1 MPLSFYQKRR
11 KIFVLKNL
19 KRVFSLFPIVL
30 QYILNVA
37 LICLGTVLSV
47 FLMKEV
53 IQFIQELKLNS
64 EESSYHLID
73 SIVVFFLYFEFIVMI
88 IKYFQMNF
96 HFPLRYFIY
105 IGITAIVRL
114 IIIDHDS
121 PMDSLLYACAILVLI
136 SALFIANSRIMRR
149 DLEE

>member
-1 MPLSFYQKRR
+1 M
-11 KIFVLKNL
+11 FVLKNF
-19 KRVFSLFPIVL
+19 KIVFSYFPIVL

-37 LICLGTVLSV
+37 LICLGVVLSV

-53 IQFIQELKLNS
+53 IQFIQELKLDGN
-64 EESSYHLID
+64 ESSYHLID

-96 HFPLRYFIY
+96 HFPLRYYIY

-121 PMDSLLYACAILVLI
+121 PLDLLLYACAIFVLI
-136 SALFIANSRIMRR
+136 SALFIANSKMMRR
-149 DLEE
+149 DLE

>member
-1 MPLSFYQKRR
+1 M
-11 KIFVLKNL
+11 LKNF
-19 KRVFSLFPIVL
+19 KIVFSYFPIVL

-37 LICLGTVLSV
+37 LICLGVVLSV

-53 IQFIQELKLNS
+53 IQFIQELKLDSN
-64 EESSYHLID
+64 ESSYHLID

-121 PMDSLLYACAILVLI
+121 PLDLLLYACAIFVLI
-136 SALFIANSRIMRR
+136 SALLFIANSKMMRR
-149 DLEE
+149 DLE

>member
-1 MPLSFYQKRR
+1 MLKKF
-11 KIFVLKNL
+11 KI
-19 KRVFSLFPIVL
+19 VFSFFPIIL

-37 LICLGTVLSV
+37 LICLGIVLSV

-53 IQFIQELKLNS
+53 IQFIQELKLS
-64 EESSYHLID
+64 GKESSYHLVD

-105 IGITAIVRL
+105 VGITAIVRL

-121 PMDSLLYACAILVLI
+121 PVDSLLYACAILVLI
-136 SALFIANSRIMRR
+136 SALFIANSKIMRR
-149 DLEE
+149 DLVE

>member
-1 MPLSFYQKRR
+1 MPLSFYHKRR
-11 KIFVLKNL
+11 KMFVLKNF
-19 KRVFSLFPIVL
+19 KKVFLLFPIVL

-37 LICLGTVLSV
+37 LICLGIVLSV

-121 PMDSLLYACAILVLI
+121 PIDALLYACAIFVLI
-136 SALFIANSRIMRR
+136 SALFIANSKIMRR

>member
-1 MPLSFYQKRR
+1 MPLSFYHKRR
-11 KIFVLKNL
+11 KMFVLKNF
-19 KRVFSLFPIVL
+19 KKVFLLFPIVL

-37 LICLGTVLSV
+37 LICLGIVLSV

>member
-1 MPLSFYQKRR
+1 M
-11 KIFVLKNL
+11 FVLKNF
-19 KRVFSLFPIVL
+19 KIVFSYFPIVL

-37 LICLGTVLSV
+37 LICLGVVLSV

-53 IQFIQELKLNS
+53 IQFIQELKLDSN
-64 EESSYHLID
+64 ESSYHLID

-121 PMDSLLYACAILVLI
+121 PLDLLLYACAIFVLI
-136 SALFIANSRIMRR
+136 SALLFIANSKMMRR
-149 DLEE
+149 DLE

>member
-1 MPLSFYQKRR
+1 M
-11 KIFVLKNL
+11 IKNL
-19 KRVFSLFPIVL
+19 KSVFSLFPIVL
-30 QYILNVA
+30 QYIINVA
-37 LICLGTVLSV
+37 LICLGIVLSV

-53 IQFIQELKLNS
+53 IQFIQELKLS
-64 EESSYHLID
+64 GEESSYHLID

-105 IGITAIVRL
+105 IGIAAIVRL

-136 SALFIANSRIMRR
+136 SALFIANSKIIRR

>member
-1 MPLSFYQKRR
+1 M
-11 KIFVLKNL
+11 VKNF
-19 KRVFSLFPIVL
+19 KKVFSFFPIVL
-30 QYILNVA
+30 QYIINVA
-37 LICLGTVLSV
+37 LICLGIVLIV

-121 PMDSLLYACAILVLI
+121 PMDSLIYACAILVLI
-136 SALFIANSRIMRR
+136 SALFIANSKIMRR

>member
-1 MPLSFYQKRR
+1 M
-11 KIFVLKNL
+11 VKNF
-19 KRVFSLFPIVL
+19 KKVFSFFPIVL
-30 QYILNVA
+30 QYIINVA
-37 LICLGTVLSV
+37 LICLGIVLSV

-105 IGITAIVRL
+105 I
-114 IIIDHDS
+114 
-121 PMDSLLYACAILVLI
+121 
-136 SALFIANSRIMRR
+136 
-149 DLEE
+149 

>member
-1 MPLSFYQKRR
+1 M
-11 KIFVLKNL
+11 LKNI

-37 LICLGTVLSV
+37 LICLGIVLSV

-53 IQFIQELKLNS
+53 IQFIQELKFNS
-64 EESSYHLID
+64 EESNYHLID